1 MWSRPE
7 SYFNE
12 LRRPAMRTPEWH
24 WALRTIPLCLPS
36 SVWRDWARTWRKQEP
51 GTKRPR
57 VLAQRKQHGG
67 WPFLLIVSFAPAQW
81 WRRSAGVAVEV
92 PVSAHGPRA
101 SALRRGAIGR
111 RWRDYLHC
119 RPHGFNMRADHVGGV
134 ARRSRR
140 VSVDVRA
147 RALWGLTRNL
157 RKPRNTAK
165 CLPTP
170 ALHFCYPGATGLR
183 FRPGRQPAVEPA
195 APLSRHNPHD
205 ARSSGSGLGAAP
217 WSKFAL
223 QRQPSVR
230 QAALEQLP
238 TPMPFTTG
246 SFRACASGSRTAN
259 NGVHQLSLRAR
270 KIVLSL
276 LNASRP
282 NRVPIEKADTFA
294 SCAGDHCRHLIT

>member
-1 MWSRPE
+1 MVSRATSLLDSLYTTKAVASYSTATEILCERAEPE
-7 SYFNE
+7 FRC
-12 LRRPAMRTPEWH
+12 RRGPCVRT
-24 WALRTIPLCLPS
+24 L
-36 SVWRDWARTWRKQEP
+36 D
-51 GTKRPR
+51 RPIEGQAQHVDSERFR
-57 VLAQRKQHGG
+57 V
-67 WPFLLIVSFAPAQW
+67 
-81 WRRSAGVAVEV
+81 
-92 PVSAHGPRA
+92 GPRT
-101 SALRRGAIGR
+101 SQSL
-111 RWRDYLHC
+111 
-119 RPHGFNMRADHVGGV
+119 
-134 ARRSRR
+134 
-140 VSVDVRA
+140 RA
-147 RALWGLTRNL
+147 RLRVRETGCRGWGEPMPGLTWNL

-170 ALHFCYPGATGLR
+170 SLHFCYPGATGLR

-217 WSKFAL
+217 RSKFAL